1 MISSAVININTAAQN
16 LIVAAVAGAS
26 IEVIQYTLVCVPDN
40 TVTFYS
46 GNGTTAITGP
56 MSFSTNE
63 SSISVSAPSSYQTVN
78 GLFITAVGEGLYI
91 LLSAGTQV
99 SGHFTYRVNY
109 A

>member
-16 LIVAAVAGAS
+16 EIVAALAGAS

-46 GNGTTAITGP
+46 GNATAITGP

-78 GLFITAVGEGLYI
+78 GLFVTAVGEGLYI

-99 SGHFTYRVNY
+99 SGHLTYRVNY

>member
-16 LIVAAVAGAS
+16 
-26 IEVIQYTLVCVPDN
+26 
-40 TVTFYS
+40 
-46 GNGTTAITGP
+46 
-56 MSFSTNE
+56 
-63 SSISVSAPSSYQTVN
+63 APSSYQTVN

-99 SGHFTYRVNY
+99 SGHLTYRVNY